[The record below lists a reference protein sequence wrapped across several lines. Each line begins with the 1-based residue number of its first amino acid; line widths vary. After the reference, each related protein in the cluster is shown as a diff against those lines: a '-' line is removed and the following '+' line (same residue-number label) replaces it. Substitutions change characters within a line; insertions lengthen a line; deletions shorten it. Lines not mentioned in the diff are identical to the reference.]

1 MASWWNST
9 IENNIREILR
19 GVRYG
24 PNPRHHLGRPFLTA
38 YQLAI
43 EYHRRFPELGRQL
56 GLTTGG
62 KGSGWPSSLPQQLA
76 RELSQR
82 IKSGEIRDIE
92 GGFLSKLHRTDISFN
107 GPYGIVESSVRDISI
122 FRLAADRPGS

>member
-1 MASWWNST
+1 MAPWWNRT
-9 IENNIREILR
+9 VENNIREILR
-19 GVRYG
+19 AVRYG

-43 EYHRRFPELGRQL
+43 EYDRRFPELGRQL

-82 IKSGEIRDIE
+82 IKSREIRDIE
-92 GGFLSKLHRTDISFN
+92 GSFLSNLHRNDISFN
-107 GPYGIVESSVRDISI
+107 GPNGLIQSSVGDISM
-122 FRLAADRPGS
+122 FRLIVHQDDN

>member
-1 MASWWNST
+1 MAPWWNST
-9 IENNIREILR
+9 VENNIREILR

-43 EYHRRFPELGRQL
+43 EYDRRFPELGRQL

-82 IKSGEIRDIE
+82 IKSGEIQDIE
-92 GGFLSKLHRTDISFN
+92 GGFLSTCNVNDLSFRSPSGIIRPSVKDIS
-107 GPYGIVESSVRDISI
+107 V
-122 FRLAADRPGS
+122 FRLIVDEVHS